1 MAASVLAK
9 HLRPGD
15 HIVLGQATGEP
26 FGLVA
31 QLFEV
36 APQFEGLRVFCG
48 YSLNPVW
55 KSEVPGALRVSTYC
69 GLGTIGALVAGRQA
83 QVIPFSMSQLS
94 AALVSRK
101 MPVDVV
107 LLQVSPADEDGYHS
121 LGPAADYAWEAAR
134 LARVVIVEINDNVP
148 VTRNTCRLHRSQV
161 AVGFESSRPLP
172 QLPSEPIGDLQMRVA
187 REVAKLVP
195 DGATVQLGIGKLA
208 DAIAHTLKFHR
219 GLRIRCGIV
228 GDWFLELAAAGAV
241 DTETPQACLA
251 SLAVGSSDLY
261 QSITSEGLL
270 GFALPAQL
278 VLPIDGSPFMAIN
291 SAIEVDLRGQANAE
305 YQGDRYV
312 GAASG
317 QPDYFR
323 AARRSPGGLA
333 ILALPSAN
341 ERGTISRIVPSI
353 SSSYVTSAQSDLD
366 IIVTEHGS
374 ADIRATDFEERQR
387 LIANIADPRLLKAA
401 NPATVFRSS

>member
-172 QLPSEPIGDLQMRVA
+172 QLPSEPIGDLQ
-187 REVAKLVP
+187 
-195 DGATVQLGIGKLA
+195 
-208 DAIAHTLKFHR
+208 
-219 GLRIRCGIV
+219 
-228 GDWFLELAAAGAV
+228 
-241 DTETPQACLA
+241 PQ
-251 SLAVGSSDLY
+251 
-261 QSITSEGLL
+261 
-270 GFALPAQL
+270 P
-278 VLPIDGSPFMAIN
+278 P
-291 SAIEVDLRGQANAE
+291 
-305 YQGDRYV
+305 
-312 GAASG
+312 
-317 QPDYFR
+317 
-323 AARRSPGGLA
+323 
-333 ILALPSAN
+333 
-341 ERGTISRIVPSI
+341 
-353 SSSYVTSAQSDLD
+353 
-366 IIVTEHGS
+366 
-374 ADIRATDFEERQR
+374 
-387 LIANIADPRLLKAA
+387 
-401 NPATVFRSS
+401 